1 MAQLTWRNV
10 DAPQGSIR
18 DLALAGQQITGAFDR
33 FGQMLADR
41 ETRLRKD
48 ATDAQVAQ
56 AYMAGTP
63 EEIAA
68 IRARGLEG
76 LDRRVDRAAYAR
88 ALGEA
93 ENDIVTRSV
102 NREELLG
109 LQANAQMGDEQ
120 AHYLSLLGQGD
131 RAGAAAYAAEQA
143 RLNPDMWSRVAYGTQ
158 KEGETVFDNYD
169 TRRMTGERDAETA
182 RSNRADEA
190 NARTQTAIQGQRLAL
205 EKRSIALQEQQR
217 EQALAAATA
226 GRNMARNPDMDRAT
240 AMKWAADNLSPT
252 QQDQFASS
260 FDGYLKTYA
269 GLSPD
274 QQNQV
279 TAANAPL
286 VQAKD
291 ALAGKRAAAVA
302 ANRANRPDI
311 DAVER
316 YRNDPSYAKM
326 KPEDAI
332 AALDGNINL
341 FTATG
346 GVLNPASWGGADGLY
361 RQLRAEGLSPGE
373 IVAGLDSGYGGRGFW
388 TNFFTATGG
397 RSAIRK
403 MAQQIKAAKK
413 PGGYDQFVREEAANV
428 TAGFDEDIQRIDQEM
443 QRTAERVGRTSQVQ
457 SRTEGGR
464 TVITTTPAKVDSQ
477 RTRNAL
483 DRVLE
488 RLESQSGYIR
498 R

>member
-41 ETRLRKD
+41 ETRLRKE

-68 IRARGLEG
+68 LRARGLEG
-76 LDRRVDRAAYAR
+76 LDRRVDRATYAQT
-88 ALGEA
+88 LGA
-93 ENDIVTRSV
+93 VENQLLERTKV
-102 NREELLG
+102 REEVAN
-109 LQANAQMGDEQ
+109 LQAFAQMGDEQ
-120 AHYLSLLGQGD
+120 AHYVSLLGQGRRD
-131 RAGAAAYAAEQA
+131 EANAFAAQMAEQ
-143 RLNPDMWSRVAYGTQ
+143 NPDMWGRVAYDTA
-158 KEGETVFDNYD
+158 KEGETIHDKFDN
-169 TRRMTGERDAETA
+169 RRMTGERDAETA
-182 RSNRADEA
+182 RKNRADEA
-190 NARTQTAIQGQRLAL
+190 NARRQTAIQAQRLAL
-205 EKRSIALQEQQR
+205 EQQSVNLQEQQR
-217 EQALAAATA
+217 KEALEAATF
-226 GRNMARNPDMDRAT
+226 GRDMARNPDMDRAT
-240 AMKWAADNLSPT
+240 AMKWAAENLGPT
-252 QQDQFASS
+252 QQAQFESS
-260 FDGYLKTYA
+260 FDSYLKTYA
-269 GLSPD
+269 GLSAD
-274 QQNQV
+274 QQDQV

-291 ALAGKRAAAVA
+291 ALAGQRAAAVA
-302 ANRANRPDI
+302 ANRVNRPDI

-316 YRNDPSYAKM
+316 YRSDPSYAKM

-332 AALDGNINL
+332 AALDSNINL
-341 FTATG
+341 FTAAG
-346 GVLNPASWGGADGLY
+346 GVFNPASWGGADGLY

-397 RSAIRK
+397 RSAIRE
-403 MAQQIKAAKK
+403 MAKQIKAAKK

-428 TAGFDEDIQRIDQEM
+428 TAGFDADIQRMDQEM
-443 QRTAERVGRTSQVQ
+443 QRTAERVGRSSQVQ

-464 TVITTTPAKVDSQ
+464 TIITTTPAQVDSQ

-488 RLESQSGYIR
+488 RLGSQSGYIR